1 MRRRANHELPLP
13 IMNHRFEILDTPIDR
28 LKLIQRKPI
37 GDQRGYLERMFC
49 AEELQSLIGGRSIA
63 QINHTL
69 TARRGTVRGLHFQ
82 YPPHA
87 EIKVVNCLRGEV
99 FDVAVDLRQGSATF
113 LRWHAEI
120 LSAEN
125 HKTLLI
131 PEGFAHG
138 FQTLTEDCELLYF
151 HTAAWQPGA
160 EGGLNAQDPTLDI
173 RWPVPVTELSPRDA
187 AHPRVTKE
195 LIGMAV

>member
-1 MRRRANHELPLP
+1 MSA
-13 IMNHRFEILDTPIDR
+13 RFDILDTPLQR

-37 GDQRGYLERMFC
+37 GDHRGYLERMFC
-49 AEELQSLIGGRSIA
+49 AEELQSLIPGKGIV

-69 TARRGTVRGLHFQ
+69 TAKRGTVRGLHFQ
-82 YPPHA
+82 YPPYA
-87 EIKVVNCLRGEV
+87 ETKFVNCLRGEV
-99 FDVAVDLRQGSATF
+99 FDVAVDLRQGSPTF
-113 LRWHAEI
+113 LHWHAEI
-120 LSAEN
+120 LSAGS

-151 HTAAWQPGA
+151 HTAAHQPSA
-160 EGGLNAQDPTLDI
+160 EGGLNAQDPGLDI
-173 RWPVPVTELSPRDA
+173 RWPLAVTELSARDA
-187 AHPRVTKE
+187 AYPLVTQE